1 MDVLL
6 FKDHSSLQE
15 ESSILAQSLIFIS
28 SVCLFSITVQSMYE
42 SSFNILKLQCS
53 LNNLNFGIRSKNSEK
68 MRSKNKDIKS
78 NNSEYVCK

>member
-1 MDVLL
+1 
-6 FKDHSSLQE
+6 
-15 ESSILAQSLIFIS
+15 
-28 SVCLFSITVQSMYE
+28 MYE